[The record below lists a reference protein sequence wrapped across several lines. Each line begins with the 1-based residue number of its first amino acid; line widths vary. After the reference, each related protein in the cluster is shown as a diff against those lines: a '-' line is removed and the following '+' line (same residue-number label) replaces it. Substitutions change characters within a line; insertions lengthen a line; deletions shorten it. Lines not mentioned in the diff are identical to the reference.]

1 MGSANTSTVFE
12 VDPHAVERE
21 LASLT
26 FSRVITENPMV
37 MVRAAHWHNLL
48 DGLGLGLPFFLVHDL
63 GLLLTQPLSQV
74 TLQRRD
80 KSLKI
85 AIERGNLKVDPTIER
100 LLQGYGELLVDLAR
114 SELCQKAST
123 SGLQDELLAA
133 VIAKVVEPVQ
143 TAVVR
148 KGHNRKLPLTVATYQ
163 GLEPA
168 HYVNTS
174 VVDEVKGILA
184 TVVDART
191 RIRVCL
197 EEIDLDTLKLLEM
210 FKGEGGMGGEGA
222 ADLLDLYRALASPV
236 AHDIANFS
244 LDLLPSVLETKKS
257 SGVQTFSIDGY
268 ASIETRGNLDSL
280 LPSELAFDDDLFDRR
295 YADNELFFYGRE
307 KQDTQRERLHY
318 ILVDASASMRGLRT
332 VFARGLA
339 LALAKKMTLRGEGVW
354 LRFFDSRLYERQ
366 ELSASKMRIPYLLCF
381 RSERGRNTTRV
392 FVELERELSRLMRE
406 TPKEVVVTFITH
418 GRCQVDSRVVEVLR
432 SKATL
437 SGVFV
442 TTQSDEVRLDWLDKL
457 HTHHVIAPDVLGDK
471 SARKE
476 KALKI
481 LGER

>member
-1 MGSANTSTVFE
+1 
-12 VDPHAVERE
+12 
-21 LASLT
+21 
-26 FSRVITENPMV
+26 
-37 MVRAAHWHNLL
+37 
-48 DGLGLGLPFFLVHDL
+48 
-63 GLLLTQPLSQV
+63 
-74 TLQRRD
+74 
-80 KSLKI
+80 
-85 AIERGNLKVDPTIER
+85 
-100 LLQGYGELLVDLAR
+100 
-114 SELCQKAST
+114 
-123 SGLQDELLAA
+123 
-133 VIAKVVEPVQ
+133 
-143 TAVVR
+143 
-148 KGHNRKLPLTVATYQ
+148 
-163 GLEPA
+163 
-168 HYVNTS
+168 
-174 VVDEVKGILA
+174 
-184 TVVDART
+184 
-191 RIRVCL
+191 VCL

-210 FKGEGGMGGEGA
+210 FKGEAGVGSDGST
-222 ADLLDLYRALASPV
+222 DLLDLYRALATPA

-268 ASIETRGNLDSL
+268 ASIETQGNLDSL

-295 YADNELFFYGRE
+295 FADRELFYYGRE

-339 LALAKKMTLRGEGVW
+339 LALAKKTTLRGEQVW

-392 FVELERELSRLMRE
+392 FEELDRELSRLMRE
-406 TPKEVVVTFITH
+406 SPKEVVVTFITH
-418 GRCQVDSRVVEVLR
+418 GRCQVDAKIVEGLR

-442 TTQSDEVRLDWLDKL
+442 TTQTDEITLDWLDKL

-471 SARKE
+471 SARKD

>member
-1 MGSANTSTVFE
+1 MANTATVFE
-12 VDPHAVERE
+12 VDPHTVERE

-37 MVRAAHWHNLL
+37 LVRTAHWHNLL
-48 DGLGLGLPFFLVHDL
+48 DGLGLGLPWFLVHDL
-63 GLLLTQPLSQV
+63 GLLLTQPLSQIS
-74 TLQRRD
+74 LQRRD
-80 KSLKI
+80 KSLKL
-85 AIERGNLKVDPTIER
+85 AVERGALKIDPTWER
-100 LLQGYGELLVDLAR
+100 VVQGYGELLVDLAR
-114 SELCQKAST
+114 SELCQKAS
-123 SGLQDELLAA
+123 SAGLQDELLAA

-148 KGHNRKLPLTVATYQ
+148 KGHNRKLPLTVPTYD

-168 HYVNTS
+168 HHLTTAS
-174 VVDEVKGILA
+174 ADEIKSILV
-184 TVVDART
+184 TIVDART

-210 FKGEGGMGGEGA
+210 FKSDSGVGGEGA
-222 ADLLDLYRALASPV
+222 ADLLDLYRALATPA

-268 ASIETRGNLDSL
+268 ASVETQGNLDNI
-280 LPSELAFDDDLFDRR
+280 LPSELAYDDDLFDRR
-295 YADNELFFYGRE
+295 YADNELFYYGRE

-339 LALAKKMTLRGEGVW
+339 LALAKKMTLRGESVW

-366 ELSASKMRIPYLLCF
+366 ELSSSKMRIPYLLCF

-392 FVELERELSRLMRE
+392 FTELERELSRLMRE
-406 TPKEVVVTFITH
+406 SPKEVVVTFITH
-418 GRCQVDSRVVEVLR
+418 GRCQVDGRIMDTLKG
-432 SKATL
+432 KATL

-442 TTQSDEVRLDWLDKL
+442 TTRDDELTLDWIDRLNS
-457 HTHHVIAPDVLGDK
+457 HHVIAPDVLGDK
-471 SARKE
+471 NARKGA
-476 KALKI
+476 ALQI
-481 LGER
+481 LGGR

>member
-1 MGSANTSTVFE
+1 MSSANTATVFD
-12 VDPHAVERE
+12 VDALAVERE
-21 LASLT
+21 LATLT

-37 MVRAAHWHNLL
+37 LVRAAHWHNLL

-63 GLLLTQPLSQV
+63 GLLLTQPLSQIA
-74 TLQRRD
+74 LQRRD
-80 KSLKI
+80 KSLRI
-85 AIERGNLKVDPTIER
+85 AIDRGTLKVDPTIER
-100 LLQGYGELLVDLAR
+100 LIQGYGELLVDLAR
-114 SELCQKAST
+114 SELCQKAS
-123 SGLQDELLAA
+123 SAGLQDELLAA

-143 TAVVR
+143 TAVAR
-148 KGHNRKLPLTVATYQ
+148 KGHNRKLPLTVNTYD

-168 HYVNTS
+168 HHLNSS
-174 VVDEVKGILA
+174 VVDEVRGTLTTI
-184 TVVDART
+184 VDART

-210 FKGEGGMGGEGA
+210 FKGEAGVGSDGST
-222 ADLLDLYRALASPV
+222 DLLDLYRALATPA

-268 ASIETRGNLDSL
+268 ASIETQGNLDSL

-295 YADNELFFYGRE
+295 FADRELFYYGRE

-339 LALAKKMTLRGEGVW
+339 LALAKKTTLRGEQVW

-392 FVELERELSRLMRE
+392 FEELDRELSRLMRE
-406 TPKEVVVTFITH
+406 SPKEVVVTFITH
-418 GRCQVDSRVVEVLR
+418 GRCQVDAKIVEGLR

-442 TTQSDEVRLDWLDKL
+442 TTQTDEITLDWLDKL

-471 SARKE
+471 SARKD

>member
-1 MGSANTSTVFE
+1 MANTATVFE

-37 MVRAAHWHNLL
+37 LVRAAHWHNLL

-63 GLLLTQPLSQV
+63 GLLLTQPLTQI

-80 KSLKI
+80 KSLKL
-85 AIERGNLKVDPTIER
+85 AVERGALKIDPVWER
-100 LLQGYGELLVDLAR
+100 VIQGYGELLVDLAR
-114 SELCQKAST
+114 SELVQKAS
-123 SGLQDELLAA
+123 SAGLQDELLAA
-133 VIAKVVEPVQ
+133 VVAKVVEPVQ

-148 KGHNRKLPLTVATYQ
+148 KGHNRKLPLTVPTYDK
-163 GLEPA
+163 LEPA
-168 HYVNTS
+168 HHLIAAGA
-174 VVDEVKGILA
+174 DEIKGIL
-184 TVVDART
+184 TSVVDART

-210 FKGEGGMGGEGA
+210 FKGEAGVGGEGA
-222 ADLLDLYRALASPV
+222 ADLLDLYRALATPA

-257 SGVQTFSIDGY
+257 SGVQTFSVDGY
-268 ASIETRGNLDSL
+268 ASVETQGNLDNI
-280 LPSELAFDDDLFDRR
+280 LPSELAYDDDLFDRR
-295 YADNELFFYGRE
+295 YADNELFYYGRE

-339 LALAKKMTLRGEGVW
+339 LALAKKMTLRGETVW

-392 FVELERELSRLMRE
+392 FSELERELARLMRE
-406 TPKEVVVTFITH
+406 SPKEVVVTFVTH
-418 GRCQVDSRVVEVLR
+418 GRTQIDVKVMDSLKG
-432 SKATL
+432 KATL

-442 TTQSDEVRLDWLDKL
+442 TTSDDELHLDWIDRLDN
-457 HTHHVIAPDVLGDK
+457 HHVIAPDVLGDK
-471 SARKE
+471 SARKGA
-476 KALKI
+476 ALQI
-481 LGER
+481 LGGR

>member
-1 MGSANTSTVFE
+1 MVGANTSTVFE

-26 FSRVITENPMV
+26 FSRVVTENPMV

-63 GLLLTQPLSQV
+63 GLLLTQPLSQIS
-74 TLQRRD
+74 LQRRD
-80 KSLKI
+80 KSLKL
-85 AIERGNLKVDPTIER
+85 AIDRGNLRMDPALDR
-100 LLQGYGELLVDLAR
+100 LLQGYGELLVNLAR

-133 VIAKVVEPVQ
+133 VIAKVVEPVA

-148 KGHNRKLPLTVATYQ
+148 KGHNRKLPLTVPTYD

-184 TVVDART
+184 TIVDART
-191 RIRVCL
+191 RIRVSL

-210 FKGEGGMGGEGA
+210 FKGEEGMGGEGA
-222 ADLLDLYRALASPV
+222 ADLLDLYRALATPA

-244 LDLLPSVLETKKS
+244 LDLLPSILETKKS
-257 SGVQTFSIDGY
+257 SGVQTFSVDGY
-268 ASIETRGNLDSL
+268 ASIETRGNLDGI
-280 LPSELAFDDDLFDRR
+280 LPSELAYDDDLFDRR
-295 YADNELFFYGRE
+295 YADNELFYYGRE

-339 LALAKKMTLRGEGVW
+339 LALAKKMTLRGETVW

-366 ELSASKMRIPYLLCF
+366 ELSAAKMRIPYLLCF

-392 FVELERELSRLMRE
+392 FQELERELQRLMRE
-406 TPKEVVVTFITH
+406 SPKEVVVTFITH
-418 GRCQVDSRVVEVLR
+418 GRCQVDPKVVEVLR
-432 SKATL
+432 SRATL

-442 TTQSDEVRLDWLDKL
+442 TTQTDEIQLDWLDKL
-457 HTHHVIAPDVLGDK
+457 HTHHVVAPDVLGDK
-471 SARKE
+471 SARKD